1 MSIRV
6 SLSVFAL
13 VACFAAPLQAEPES
27 GEVTVS
33 VGEVHVTPPGGQPAP
48 LNVGDTVAT
57 GSLVTTGE
65 GARAV
70 IVMTSRSAVR
80 ITANSEVLIEEVAAE
95 ADPPRVTIDL
105 KNGSLGA
112 LLKPGAGEEMDFKVR
127 TPTGI
132 AAARGTF
139 FAVVVEDGKG
149 YAQVRDGRVEIVP
162 GGEDPN

>member
-1 MSIRV
+1 MSIRL

-13 VACFAAPLQAEPES
+13 VVCLAAPLQAEPES

-33 VGEVHVTPPGGQPAP
+33 VGEVRVTPPGGQPAP

-80 ITANSEVLIEEVAAE
+80 ITANSEVLIEEVAEE

-149 YAQVRDGRVEIVP
+149 YAQVREGRVEIVP
-162 GGEDPN
+162 GSEDPN